1 MILWYFATF
10 TYFHGYLEG
19 FSMWAIVCDCI
30 TAHDKVCIL
39 HPLSRTSMLKPA
51 SIAATGNPLSFTP
64 IPILNLE
71 KKQGDPVSIGQFDP
85 SIYPTWPWKPW
96 NWKMNWKM
104 LTVPTI
110 VPMFFTRFQPP
121 GSVRPCDRPVEAAA
135 SGTGMS
141 CQHWYGVIW
150 LPCSVAPGSLST

>member
-71 KKQGDPVSIGQFDP
+71 KNKTIQFRSVNSTHPSIPPDHGSHGTQKWIEKCWLYQPLFPCFSPDFSRLAPLGLVIGQ
-85 SIYPTWPWKPW
+85 WKLLRLERACHA
-96 NWKMNWKM
+96 N
-104 LTVPTI
+104 
-110 VPMFFTRFQPP
+110 
-121 GSVRPCDRPVEAAA
+121 
-135 SGTGMS
+135 TGMG
-141 CQHWYGVIW
+141 WYGC
-150 LPCSVAPGSLST
+150 PAA